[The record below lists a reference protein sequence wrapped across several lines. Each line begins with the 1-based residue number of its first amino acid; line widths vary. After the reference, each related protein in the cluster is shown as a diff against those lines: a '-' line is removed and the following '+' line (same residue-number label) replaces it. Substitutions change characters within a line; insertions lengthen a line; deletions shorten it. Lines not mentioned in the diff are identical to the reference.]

1 MNEIEN
7 LRKKQEELKRELEEL
22 DTQIKELK
30 EQNEIKED
38 YKRWRAQEGKDYWY
52 IDSDCEIYKEF
63 DRNDDYD
70 NARYVIGNYYKTE
83 EEAEKT
89 AEKMKI
95 YTQLKDLALRLNQGR
110 KVDWNSSVQAKWHI
124 YYDHNDSLITTIGN
138 HSYQDL
144 GQIYCL
150 DKNFLEIAKQ
160 EIGEENLKKLFE

>member
-1 MNEIEN
+1 MSEIEN

-70 NARYVIGNYYKTE
+70 NARYGIDNYFRTKE
-83 EEAEKT
+83 ET
-89 AEKMKI
+89 EKMVEKIKI
-95 YTQLKDLALRLNQGR
+95 YTRLKDLALRLNKGR
-110 KVDWNSSVQAKWHI
+110 EVDWDDFKQAKWYIH
-124 YYDHNDSLITTIGN
+124 YSYDGNLTTID
-138 HSYQDL
+138 SRIYQDI

-160 EIGEENLKKLFE
+160 EIGEDNLKKLFE

>member
-1 MNEIEN
+1 MNEIKKLKE
-7 LRKKQEELKRELEEL
+7 KQEELKKELEEL

-52 IDSDCEIYKEF
+52 IDSDCEIYQEF

-83 EEAEKT
+83 EEAEKVV
-89 AEKMKI
+89 EKMKI
-95 YTQLKDLALRLNQGR
+95 YTRLKDLALRLNKGR
-110 KVDWNSSVQAKWHI
+110 EVDWNSSAQAKWHI
-124 YYDHNDSLITTIGN
+124 YYDHNDSLITTISN

-150 DKNFLEIAKQ
+150 DSNFLNIAKQ
-160 EIGEENLKKLFE
+160 EIGEYNLKKLFE

>member
-95 YTQLKDLALRLNQGR
+95 YTQLKDLALKLNKGR
-110 KVDWNSSVQAKWHI
+110 ESCWNDLKQSKYS
-124 YYDHNDSLITTIGN
+124 ITRDVEFNELVGV
-138 HSYQDL
+138 SMYCYQDI

>member
-38 YKRWRAQEGKDYWY
+38 YKRWRAQEDKDYWY

-70 NARYVIGNYYKTE
+70 NARYIIGNYYKTE
-83 EEAEKT
+83 EEAKKVVEKI
-89 AEKMKI
+89 KI
-95 YTQLKDLALRLNQGR
+95 YTRLKDLALRLNEGR
-110 KVDWNSSVQAKWHI
+110 EVDWNDSAQAKWHI
-124 YYDHNDSLITTIGN
+124 YYDHNNDLTTTEG
-138 HSYQDL
+138 HSYQDI

-150 DKNFLEIAKQ
+150 NSDFLNIAKQ
-160 EIGEENLKKLFE
+160 EIGEENLKKLFK